1 MQWVSGIHS
10 RRGQRER
17 DSHTHA
23 DVGVR
28 GGEKKKERDSE
39 TDRKTELWRGETET
53 HGQREENGSLK
64 LERLR
69 GDLQ

>member
-1 MQWVSGIHS
+1 MTERQKQ
-10 RRGQRER
+10 GQRER

-28 GGEKKKERDSE
+28 GGEKEKERDSE
-39 TDRKTELWRGETET
+39 IDRKTELWRGETET

>member
-1 MQWVSGIHS
+1 MVQEKE
-10 RRGQRER
+10 RE
-17 DSHTHA
+17 
-23 DVGVR
+23 
-28 GGEKKKERDSE
+28 EKKKERDSE

>member
-1 MQWVSGIHS
+1 MTERQKQ
-10 RRGQRER
+10 GQRER
-17 DSHTHA
+17 DSLTHA

-28 GGEKKKERDSE
+28 GREQEKERDSE
-39 TDRKTELWRGETET
+39 TDRKTELWRGETKT
-53 HGQREENGSLK
+53 RGQREENGSLK